1 MFYIVIIVSI
11 LAGIS
16 NVVSRIINANLANE
30 IGVFQG
36 TFFNYVVGLLLSIIF
51 LIFSSESIFISTA
64 TLQSIPPIAYLGGLM
79 GIMVVGISS
88 YLTPKI
94 SVFYLTLFLFV
105 GQLFVGVFLD
115 YIALGQLS
123 IGKVIGGLLVVTGL
137 TYNLIIDKRS
147 STS

>member
-1 MFYIVIIVSI
+1 MNKIDNRKLMDQYI
-11 LAGIS
+11 
-16 NVVSRIINANLANE
+16 NKYDIN
-30 IGVFQG
+30 
-36 TFFNYVVGLLLSIIF
+36 
-51 LIFSSESIFISTA
+51 ESIFISTA